1 MQLYSHMFIV
11 QVETKYTKF
20 VFNNLFKFR
29 YRLSLTSDGWSSI
42 SKDSYMS
49 LTAHY
54 IDKDWNLITRCLRT
68 AYHPEAHTAV
78 NLAHFFRESLNQYGL
93 KTGYVVTMTTDRAAN
108 MIAATREAGK
118 IYFLSEQLTNAMFI
132 YSSAILSKM

>member
-1 MQLYSHMFIV
+1 
-11 QVETKYTKF
+11 
-20 VFNNLFKFR
+20 
-29 YRLSLTSDGWSSI
+29 
-42 SKDSYMS
+42 MS

-93 KTGYVVTMTTDRAAN
+93 KTGYVVTMTTDSAAN

-118 IYFLSEQLTNAMFI
+118 SYFLSEQLTNAMFI
-132 YSSAILSKM
+132 HSSVVLIYNVNRVVELVFVEFLTDFQTSRC